1 MNCIYRY
8 EYLRFIWSNIL
19 MMTLDNVR
27 SIFFFFFYVSFH
39 FRRALI
45 SACCLRARFRMRLLA
60 LRRELRTS
68 FGFQLQQGSGKE
80 KLLESPL
87 SHLRSPVS
95 SSPTRLMITCI
106 HHAGFS
112 KRGRQRYL
120 PTCLFTICRFLSLST
135 DYLQVLRQ
143 RFNLEFC
150 RGIALLANFV
160 FSSFQYQLESHRSA
174 VA

>member
-1 MNCIYRY
+1 
-8 EYLRFIWSNIL
+8 

-60 LRRELRTS
+60 LRRELHTS

-120 PTCLFTICRFLSLST
+120 HV
-135 DYLQVLRQ
+135 YLQSVA
-143 RFNLEFC
+143 FC
-150 RGIALLANFV
+150 P
-160 FSSFQYQLESHRSA
+160 SA
-174 VA
+174 QITFRYLDKDSI